1 MAPSQE
7 PITIGMVGSGSMGG
21 GMGLLFSEHGDRV
34 GVYDVA
40 SASLDLAV
48 KNAQKLDIPMLRC
61 DTLKQLVEAFDT
73 KKNGHR
79 VFMFS
84 LPHGE
89 TVDLVLSELL
99 PLLEDGDVIID
110 GGNEWYEETERRQGL
125 CLTKNVHFVGTG
137 VSGGYQSARHGPSMS
152 PSGTREAFEKVRP
165 RLEKWAAKD
174 RDGKPCVTYIGP
186 GGSGHYVKML
196 HNGIEQGHLS
206 ILAEAHHLLHWTAGL
221 SNDEIADIFDEWNGT
236 KELESVK
243 GEGQVGGQGKELA
256 DNFLIKLGA
265 DVMRFKKGDGLD
277 LKEGIV
283 DGIDDKVT
291 QDIDNSEGTGVWS
304 IRELAAQHIA
314 APTIAAAHQLR
325 LISGPK
331 GERLRSAKQ
340 MRVPKPARMGD
351 DVDRKQF
358 VEDVRLAVYGG
369 ILGAFVQGMR
379 IVAAASEKFHWNLNY
394 AEIIGIWRAGCIIQ
408 SGAIADILQSLYVKD
423 PKCVNLLESPEVASE
438 LMKTYESLK
447 RVCKVGIES
456 DSVIPSIDAT
466 LGWIKAIGGE
476 DLPTNF
482 EETELDAFGDHM
494 YDLKSERKPDAVKG
508 AHHTEWKST

>member
-1 MAPSQE
+1 MASSQDH
-7 PITIGMVGSGSMGG
+7 ITIGMVGSGSMGG

-34 GVYDVA
+34 GVYDTA
-40 SASLDLAV
+40 SASLDKAM
-48 KNAQKLDIPMLRC
+48 KNAEAMKMPMLRC
-61 DTLKQLVEAFDT
+61 DNLKQLVDAFDT

-84 LPHGE
+84 LPHGK

-152 PSGTREAFEKVRP
+152 PSGTREAYEKVRP

-174 RDGKPCVTYIGP
+174 RNGKPCVAYVGP

-206 ILAEAHHLLHWTAGL
+206 ILAEAHHLLHWTAGMT
-221 SNDEIADIFDEWNGT
+221 NDEIADVFDEWNGT
-236 KELESVK
+236 KALESVT
-243 GEGQVGGQGKELA
+243 GEGQVGGEGKELN

-265 DVMRFKKGDGLD
+265 EVLRFKKGDGLD
-277 LKEGIV
+277 IKEGIV
-283 DGIDDKVT
+283 DGIEDKVT

-325 LISGPK
+325 LISGPR
-331 GERLRSAKQ
+331 GERQKVSQQIRL
-340 MRVPKPARMGD
+340 PKPSRMGD
-351 DVDRKQF
+351 DFDRKQF
-358 VEDVRLAVYGG
+358 VEDVRLAVYAG
-369 ILGAFVQGMR
+369 ILGSFVQGMR
-379 IVAAASEKFHWNLNY
+379 IVAAANEKFHWNLNY

-408 SGAIADILQSLYVKD
+408 SAAIADILEPLYVKN
-423 PKCVNLLESPEVASE
+423 PKLANLLETHEVASE
-438 LMKTYESLK
+438 LKKTYDALK
-447 RVCKVGIES
+447 RVCRIGIDS

-466 LGWIKAIGGE
+466 LGWIKAMGGE

-482 EETELDAFGDHM
+482 EEAELVSRWRRHGNARDDW
-494 YDLKSERKPDAVKG
+494 S
-508 AHHTEWKST
+508 